1 MFCQIDSID
10 RQLDTIFLFGMFVV
24 YKLTET
30 RNRNIK
36 KRKQETIIIKNKKK
50 QEIRKIIRR

>member
-24 YKLTET
+24 YKLTEL

-36 KRKQETIIIKNKKK
+36 KRKQETIIIKNKKTRNK
-50 QEIRKIIRR
+50 KNN

>member
-1 MFCQIDSID
+1 MFCQIDSIG

-36 KRKQETIIIKNKKK
+36 IRKQETIIKNKKTRNK
-50 QEIRKIIRR
+50 KNN

>member
-1 MFCQIDSID
+1 MFCQIDSIG

-36 KRKQETIIIKNKKK
+36 KRKQKTIIIKNKKTRNK
-50 QEIRKIIRR
+50 KNN

>member
-36 KRKQETIIIKNKKK
+36 KRKQETIIIKNKK